1 MTAAAKS
8 IDRRRHGGAH
18 PGAVSLSIRVI
29 GPLLSYLAARG
40 YVGAAFLRDHD
51 IDPALLRDPE
61 ARLPHV
67 VAIGLWQSAGEFTHD
82 SNLGLH
88 VAEGIRPGAFG
99 ALDYAVRT
107 SETMGVGLQR
117 LCRYH
122 RVLHDVAEVK
132 LTVDRGRA
140 MLSHHLPVPGGPP
153 RAVSEFIVAGW
164 LALAD
169 EVIE

>member
-1 MTAAAKS
+1 MW
-8 IDRRRHGGAH
+8 
-18 PGAVSLSIRVI
+18 
-29 GPLLSYLAARG
+29 
-40 YVGAAFLRDHD
+40 LRSACGRA
-51 IDPALLRDPE
+51 PANSRTIP
-61 ARLPHV
+61 
-67 VAIGLWQSAGEFTHD
+67 IWGFTWPK
-82 SNLGLH
+82 
-88 VAEGIRPGAFG
+88 EIRPGAFG

>member
-51 IDPALLRDPE
+51 IDPVLLRDPE

-122 RVLHDVAEVK
+122 RVLRCR
-132 LTVDRGRA
+132 RGQAHGRSRPRNA
-140 MLSHHLPVPGGPP
+140 QSSPAGSGRPAAGG
-153 RAVSEFIVAGW
+153 VGIHCGG
-164 LALAD
+164 LARSS
-169 EVIE
+169 